1 MLKKEKT
8 NQKMKHKKV
17 QTKNKGITLI
27 ALVITIIVILIL
39 AGVSIN
45 MLLGDNGLLTK
56 AQEAADANTKAGA
69 QDKVAT
75 EVLASYDND
84 GKLNAQTLVENLKA
98 RGFEVTDGGKSK
110 ENFPVTVTVDGY
122 TFTIGSSGNPL
133 TIESIVSEENQVGSY
148 ADVNGDGIPDGIIY
162 ADLKAGKKGDGQWFG
177 YGDDFVNYTIPI
189 ESNVKDYC
197 IIKNEYNGKFG
208 NKPVIELKGGEGKE
222 RFYVMALEDLD
233 SNGHYWYYNAD
244 DYGMSDYS
252 STTSESFGSGKQNTK
267 NMLEEYEQEGYGD
280 PSPYNEGPHADLWSL
295 ASLKQKISEGWFVPS
310 TGEWAAFGG
319 EIAEIVGINS
329 DDYNY
334 EEFGLSNYYWSSSQ
348 RGTHCAWWAN
358 FRDCFMFDD
367 NVTNDYYVRLS
378 ATF

>member
-1 MLKKEKT
+1 MQKT
-8 NQKMKHKKV
+8 EL
-17 QTKNKGITLI
+17 TKNKTHKDLNIKNTKGITLI

-45 MLLGDNGLLTK
+45 MLFGDNGLLTK

-148 ADVNGDGIPDGIIY
+148 ADVNGDGTPDGIIY
-162 ADLKAGKKGDGQWFG
+162 ADLKAGMRGDENWTNSS
-177 YGDDFVNYTIPI
+177 DNYTIPK

-208 NKPVIELKGGEGKE
+208 NKPVIALKGGTGEE

-233 SNGHYWYYNAD
+233 SNYHYWYYNA
-244 DYGMSDYS
+244 YGKMSDYS
-252 STTSESFGSGKQNTK
+252 STTSEDFGRGKQNTETMIK
-267 NMLEEYEQEGYGD
+267 KYEDKAYGD
-280 PSPYNEGPHADLWSL
+280 PYTTGTYTDLWGLSL
-295 ASLKQKISEGWFVPS
+295 LKQKVSEGWFVPS
-310 TGEWAAFGG
+310 KEEWAAFGG
-319 EIAEIVGINS
+319 EIAEIVGIT
-329 DDYNY
+329 DDDDNY
-334 EEFGLSNYYWSSSQ
+334 GDFGLSAYYWSSSQ
-348 RGTHCAWWAN
+348 EGTNYAWDSY
-358 FRDCFMFDD
+358 FTGCFMGFYKVDGY
-367 NVTNDYYVRLS
+367 NSVRLS